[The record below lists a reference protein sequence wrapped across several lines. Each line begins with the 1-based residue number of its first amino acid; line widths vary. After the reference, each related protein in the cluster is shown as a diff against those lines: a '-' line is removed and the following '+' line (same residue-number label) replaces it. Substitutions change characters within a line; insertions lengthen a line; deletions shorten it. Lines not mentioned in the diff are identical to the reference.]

1 MDIDE
6 IFSRASWNRLPEHC
20 RGALE
25 RYIRH
30 GIPPGHFLTALLSN
44 DLRETFARA
53 DDINASAVRD
63 YLVFL
68 YSDAPSACSG
78 SPSRFAAWVESGGLV
93 GHDAEVSA

>member
-44 DLRETFARA
+44 DLRETFARG
-53 DDINASAVRD
+53 DDINLAAVRD
-63 YLVFL
+63 YVVFL
-68 YSDAPSACSG
+68 HCDAPSACSG

-93 GHDAEVSA
+93 GHDEVSA